1 MCVEKTE
8 IRTKKTGK
16 RLSSPSSP
24 AQTVCYVGNPESDDN
39 CRQSLTFDKKI
50 PHKVCQLLHNR
61 DILGSQ
67 ILGQISALMRC
78 VKLKAKRQ
86 KNKNMT
92 KVCISRS
99 AFKVH
104 ISPHHRHVRI

>member
-24 AQTVCYVGNPESDDN
+24 AQTVCYVDNPESDDN
-39 CRQSLTFDKKI
+39 CRRLTKKS

-92 KVCISRS
+92 
-99 AFKVH
+99 
-104 ISPHHRHVRI
+104 

>member
-1 MCVEKTE
+1 MNKLAFLSQHKLVRNLRRILNFVKCAL
-8 IRTKKTGK
+8 KKQKSGQKRQEK

-24 AQTVCYVGNPESDDN
+24 AQTVRYVDNPESDDN
-39 CRQSLTFDKKI
+39 CRRLTKKS

-92 KVCISRS
+92 
-99 AFKVH
+99 
-104 ISPHHRHVRI
+104 

>member
-86 KNKNMT
+86 YNKNMT
-92 KVCISRS
+92 
-99 AFKVH
+99 
-104 ISPHHRHVRI
+104 

>member
-1 MCVEKTE
+1 MYLTPKIFLMASGLAFSLKEDPVRCAKVCDKSWV
-8 IRTKKTGK
+8 I
-16 RLSSPSSP
+16 L
-24 AQTVCYVGNPESDDN
+24 QTVCYVGNPESDDN

-92 KVCISRS
+92 
-99 AFKVH
+99 
-104 ISPHHRHVRI
+104 